1 LKYQLPWLAA
11 AALLS
16 AIGAR
21 AQMVN
26 YVPVFPGLYPTGFN
40 SSGDTYA
47 TTATSSSEGY
57 ADAHYQVVAVD
68 TKVTGYT
75 NYEGAAF
82 ATGTSTGWKAPVP
95 FSGLNG
101 SEWIQPPGG
110 TWSGSGYVF
119 PASGATGSVSKGITY
134 DYQIVFTVL
143 SGYALSIGGSL
154 AADNYVDLYLN
165 GQTGSEVALTGAN
178 LFSSGAAFSLTSA
191 NGLVVGINTLTF
203 SVINI
208 NTGSSNTKEN
218 NPTGLDVFSIGSGTY
233 MTLSA
238 PEVGAFLPAAAAVAL
253 YGGLLFARRR
263 SRTKAA
269 TGPR

>member
-1 LKYQLPWLAA
+1 
-11 AALLS
+11 
-16 AIGAR
+16 
-21 AQMVN
+21 MVN